1 MTNLKD
7 GVDMKTVST
16 PTSIATDFA
25 NIIKVHGY
33 LYVSTVRDFSTRLLL
48 TGA

>member
-16 PTSIATDFA
+16 PASTATNFA

-33 LYVSTVRDFSTRLLL
+33 LYVSTDRGVSTRILL
-48 TGA
+48 TAA